1 MDNYQYNDKLF
12 EILDYADSNCSSSLV
27 ESLVDLVYMAQDKST
42 GWKKISG
49 KCKLEISINS
59 LLPFSEKVKIENII
73 Y

>member
-27 ESLVDLVYMAQDKST
+27 ESLNDLVYMAQDKST

-49 KCKLEISINS
+49 KCKFENSINRS
-59 LLPFSEKVKIENII
+59 LLF
-73 Y
+73 

>member
-27 ESLVDLVYMAQDKST
+27 ESLNDLVYMAQDKST

-49 KCKLEISINS
+49 KCILEIIINS
-59 LLPFSEKVKIENII
+59 FLPS
-73 Y
+73 

>member
-49 KCKLEISINS
+49 KRILEIVWIVDRNYH
-59 LLPFSEKVKIENII
+59 LLI
-73 Y
+73 YIF